1 MVLLGYNGVG
11 KIIIML
17 MFIGNWYCLDL
28 MYNLIKF
35 YKWIYI
41 NKYLMIYI
49 NSFVYLVYC
58 FFFFVVIRFFG
69 FI

>member
-28 MYNLIKF
+28 MYNLIKV
-35 YKWIYI
+35 YKWMYI
-41 NKYLMIYI
+41 NKCLMI
-49 NSFVYLVYC
+49 
-58 FFFFVVIRFFG
+58 
-69 FI
+69 FILIVL